1 MNISSKYDLGD
12 IVNQLGSSSAV
23 KPGAEKG
30 AEGIFAALISNLAVA
45 GITGKVA
52 DEVAEAVEGGGDAP
66 LSQASLE
73 FLAGLKRIQNEGVG
87 EPALP
92 SSSEILKNPP
102 FDGEASAGEDNQGG
116 LGGLI
121 AFLEQRT
128 NAVRASAE
136 VKVPAADTKERQIN
150 LLELLSKSEKG
161 VRADEKLALKEINSG
176 ARRPQAGRSLID
188 LLSAKADQLSA
199 ANLNPTPSSVDSA
212 SQASQ
217 FFAEMLTGDTFA
229 GRPSSAEVP
238 GQNKAST
245 VLAREALRITTL
257 KESRTV
263 LLGPGPT
270 SVAPSRVDVPQPRSR
285 ASLEGFEASRN
296 GENQGI
302 SPENKLF
309 SAPEESVGIQA
320 SEDSPEYWNQETKR
334 LLSEMGRT
342 QPPISNDNAVS
353 IENASI
359 RINNVSNSDV
369 SSLAETSER
378 AVKLN
383 YSSPNGMT
391 NGQSEQRNDSHAMSQ
406 ASGNDNAVS
415 IENASIRINNVSNS
429 DVSSLAET
437 SERAVKLNYSSPN
450 GMTNGQSEQ
459 RNDSHAMS
467 QASGNDNAV
476 SIENA
481 SIRINNVSNS
491 DVSSLAETSERA
503 VKLNYSPPNG
513 MTNGQSERRND
524 SHAMSQAR
532 VSNTAATIISN
543 ETSLDVE
550 NKRTEQQTVNSQT
563 SSHGQVNADS
573 LKSSHLM
580 AMSGQAQRP
589 LRFNVGNLEEGDK
602 RINKELN
609 VTEVKPVATE
619 EGDNLGR
626 KLAATDANGPI
637 QLDKTVGVMRHP
649 VSESRA
655 NNEALA
661 PFRTNQQFAS
671 IQTPESLAATGSAL
685 AVAAQSAKEVSRATV
700 TDEFSVDAKD
710 PDSFLGQIAASK
722 SALVDNTQQRVAINN
737 LPQGIATHVNT
748 HLAKGLGAGPTK
760 ISISLFPENYGQVD
774 VEFVYSEEA
783 GLRINLSSE
792 NAETAKLLQSNTSGL
807 KESLM
812 GGAFAN
818 VSVDVNAQSHGKQ
831 ESGGPQQQDSRQ
843 EQKTAKEG
851 EVAVSK
857 QPASELGT
865 ETLGG
870 LDTFV

>member
-199 ANLNPTPSSVDSA
+199 ANLNPTPNSVDSA

-270 SVAPSRVDVPQPRSR
+270 SVAPLRVDVPQPRSR

-309 SAPEESVGIQA
+309 SAPEESAGIQA

-342 QPPISNDNAVS
+342 QPPIS
-353 IENASI
+353 
-359 RINNVSNSDV
+359 
-369 SSLAETSER
+369 
-378 AVKLN
+378 
-383 YSSPNGMT
+383 
-391 NGQSEQRNDSHAMSQ
+391 
-406 ASGNDNAVS
+406 
-415 IENASIRINNVSNS
+415 
-429 DVSSLAET
+429 
-437 SERAVKLNYSSPN
+437 
-450 GMTNGQSEQ
+450 
-459 RNDSHAMS
+459 
-467 QASGNDNAV
+467 NDNAV

>member
-199 ANLNPTPSSVDSA
+199 ANLNPTPSSIDSA

-296 GENQGI
+296 GGNQGI

-369 SSLAETSER
+369 SSLAETSKR
-378 AVKLN
+378 AVK
-383 YSSPNGMT
+383 
-391 NGQSEQRNDSHAMSQ
+391 
-406 ASGNDNAVS
+406 
-415 IENASIRINNVSNS
+415 
-429 DVSSLAET
+429 
-437 SERAVKLNYSSPN
+437 
-450 GMTNGQSEQ
+450 
-459 RNDSHAMS
+459 
-467 QASGNDNAV
+467 
-476 SIENA
+476 
-481 SIRINNVSNS
+481 
-491 DVSSLAETSERA
+491 
-503 VKLNYSPPNG
+503 
-513 MTNGQSERRND
+513 
-524 SHAMSQAR
+524 
-532 VSNTAATIISN
+532 
-543 ETSLDVE
+543 
-550 NKRTEQQTVNSQT
+550 
-563 SSHGQVNADS
+563 
-573 LKSSHLM
+573 
-580 AMSGQAQRP
+580 
-589 LRFNVGNLEEGDK
+589 
-602 RINKELN
+602 
-609 VTEVKPVATE
+609 
-619 EGDNLGR
+619 
-626 KLAATDANGPI
+626 
-637 QLDKTVGVMRHP
+637 
-649 VSESRA
+649 
-655 NNEALA
+655 
-661 PFRTNQQFAS
+661 
-671 IQTPESLAATGSAL
+671 
-685 AVAAQSAKEVSRATV
+685 
-700 TDEFSVDAKD
+700 
-710 PDSFLGQIAASK
+710 
-722 SALVDNTQQRVAINN
+722 
-737 LPQGIATHVNT
+737 
-748 HLAKGLGAGPTK
+748 
-760 ISISLFPENYGQVD
+760 
-774 VEFVYSEEA
+774 
-783 GLRINLSSE
+783 
-792 NAETAKLLQSNTSGL
+792 
-807 KESLM
+807 
-812 GGAFAN
+812 
-818 VSVDVNAQSHGKQ
+818 
-831 ESGGPQQQDSRQ
+831 
-843 EQKTAKEG
+843 
-851 EVAVSK
+851 
-857 QPASELGT
+857 
-865 ETLGG
+865 
-870 LDTFV
+870 

>member
-87 EPALP
+87 EPTLP

-342 QPPISNDNAVS
+342 QPPIS
-353 IENASI
+353 
-359 RINNVSNSDV
+359 
-369 SSLAETSER
+369 
-378 AVKLN
+378 
-383 YSSPNGMT
+383 
-391 NGQSEQRNDSHAMSQ
+391 
-406 ASGNDNAVS
+406 
-415 IENASIRINNVSNS
+415 
-429 DVSSLAET
+429 
-437 SERAVKLNYSSPN
+437 
-450 GMTNGQSEQ
+450 
-459 RNDSHAMS
+459 
-467 QASGNDNAV
+467 NDNAV

>member
-199 ANLNPTPSSVDSA
+199 ANLNPTPSSIDSA

-406 ASGNDNAVS
+406 ANDDDNAVS
-415 IENASIRINNVSNS
+415 IENASIRINNVSNN
-429 DVSSLAET
+429 DVSSF
-437 SERAVKLNYSSPN
+437 
-450 GMTNGQSEQ
+450 
-459 RNDSHAMS
+459 
-467 QASGNDNAV
+467 
-476 SIENA
+476 
-481 SIRINNVSNS
+481 
-491 DVSSLAETSERA
+491 AETSERA

-843 EQKTAKEG
+843 EQKIAKEG

>member
-199 ANLNPTPSSVDSA
+199 ANLNPTPSSIDSA

-406 ASGNDNAVS
+406 ANDDDNAVS
-415 IENASIRINNVSNS
+415 IENASIRINNVSNN
-429 DVSSLAET
+429 DVSSF
-437 SERAVKLNYSSPN
+437 
-450 GMTNGQSEQ
+450 
-459 RNDSHAMS
+459 
-467 QASGNDNAV
+467 
-476 SIENA
+476 
-481 SIRINNVSNS
+481 
-491 DVSSLAETSERA
+491 AETSERA

-843 EQKTAKEG
+843 EQKIAKEG

-865 ETLGG
+865 ENLGG

>member
-245 VLAREALRITTL
+245 ILAREALRITTL

-369 SSLAETSER
+369 SF
-378 AVKLN
+378 
-383 YSSPNGMT
+383 
-391 NGQSEQRNDSHAMSQ
+391 
-406 ASGNDNAVS
+406 
-415 IENASIRINNVSNS
+415 
-429 DVSSLAET
+429 
-437 SERAVKLNYSSPN
+437 
-450 GMTNGQSEQ
+450 
-459 RNDSHAMS
+459 
-467 QASGNDNAV
+467 
-476 SIENA
+476 
-481 SIRINNVSNS
+481 
-491 DVSSLAETSERA
+491 LAETSERA

-661 PFRTNQQFAS
+661 PFRTNQHFAS

>member
-383 YSSPNGMT
+383 YS
-391 NGQSEQRNDSHAMSQ
+391 
-406 ASGNDNAVS
+406 
-415 IENASIRINNVSNS
+415 
-429 DVSSLAET
+429 
-437 SERAVKLNYSSPN
+437 
-450 GMTNGQSEQ
+450 
-459 RNDSHAMS
+459 
-467 QASGNDNAV
+467 
-476 SIENA
+476 
-481 SIRINNVSNS
+481 
-491 DVSSLAETSERA
+491 
-503 VKLNYSPPNG
+503 PPNG
-513 MTNGQSERRND
+513 MTNGQRERRND

>member
-87 EPALP
+87 EAALP

-342 QPPISNDNAVS
+342 QPPIS
-353 IENASI
+353 
-359 RINNVSNSDV
+359 
-369 SSLAETSER
+369 
-378 AVKLN
+378 
-383 YSSPNGMT
+383 
-391 NGQSEQRNDSHAMSQ
+391 
-406 ASGNDNAVS
+406 
-415 IENASIRINNVSNS
+415 
-429 DVSSLAET
+429 
-437 SERAVKLNYSSPN
+437 
-450 GMTNGQSEQ
+450 
-459 RNDSHAMS
+459 
-467 QASGNDNAV
+467 NDNAV

>member
-128 NAVRASAE
+128 NADRASAE

-199 ANLNPTPSSVDSA
+199 ANLNPTPSSIDSA

-238 GQNKAST
+238 GQNKASS

-342 QPPISNDNAVS
+342 QPPIS
-353 IENASI
+353 
-359 RINNVSNSDV
+359 
-369 SSLAETSER
+369 
-378 AVKLN
+378 
-383 YSSPNGMT
+383 
-391 NGQSEQRNDSHAMSQ
+391 
-406 ASGNDNAVS
+406 
-415 IENASIRINNVSNS
+415 
-429 DVSSLAET
+429 
-437 SERAVKLNYSSPN
+437 
-450 GMTNGQSEQ
+450 
-459 RNDSHAMS
+459 
-467 QASGNDNAV
+467 NDNAV

>member
-245 VLAREALRITTL
+245 ILAREALRITTL

-342 QPPISNDNAVS
+342 QPPIS
-353 IENASI
+353 
-359 RINNVSNSDV
+359 
-369 SSLAETSER
+369 
-378 AVKLN
+378 
-383 YSSPNGMT
+383 
-391 NGQSEQRNDSHAMSQ
+391 
-406 ASGNDNAVS
+406 
-415 IENASIRINNVSNS
+415 
-429 DVSSLAET
+429 
-437 SERAVKLNYSSPN
+437 
-450 GMTNGQSEQ
+450 
-459 RNDSHAMS
+459 
-467 QASGNDNAV
+467 NDNAV

>member
-87 EPALP
+87 EEALP

-199 ANLNPTPSSVDSA
+199 ANLNPTPNSVDSA

-270 SVAPSRVDVPQPRSR
+270 SVAPLRVDVPQPRSR

-334 LLSEMGRT
+334 LLSELGRT
-342 QPPISNDNAVS
+342 QPPIS
-353 IENASI
+353 
-359 RINNVSNSDV
+359 
-369 SSLAETSER
+369 
-378 AVKLN
+378 
-383 YSSPNGMT
+383 
-391 NGQSEQRNDSHAMSQ
+391 
-406 ASGNDNAVS
+406 
-415 IENASIRINNVSNS
+415 
-429 DVSSLAET
+429 
-437 SERAVKLNYSSPN
+437 
-450 GMTNGQSEQ
+450 
-459 RNDSHAMS
+459 
-467 QASGNDNAV
+467 NDNAV

>member
-383 YSSPNGMT
+383 YSPPNGMT
-391 NGQSEQRNDSHAMSQ
+391 NGQSERRNDSHAMSQ
-406 ASGNDNAVS
+406 A
-415 IENASIRINNVSNS
+415 RVSNTAATIIS
-429 DVSSLAET
+429 NET
-437 SERAVKLNYSSPN
+437 SLDVENKRTEQQTVNSQTSSHGQVNADSLKSSHLMAMSGQAQRPH
-450 GMTNGQSEQ
+450 GMTNE
-459 RNDSHAMS
+459 
-467 QASGNDNAV
+467 
-476 SIENA
+476 
-481 SIRINNVSNS
+481 
-491 DVSSLAETSERA
+491 
-503 VKLNYSPPNG
+503 
-513 MTNGQSERRND
+513 QSERRND

-818 VSVDVNAQSHGKQ
+818 ISVDVNAQSHGKQ

>member
-87 EPALP
+87 EEALP

-270 SVAPSRVDVPQPRSR
+270 SVAPLRVDVPQPRSR

-383 YSSPNGMT
+383 YS
-391 NGQSEQRNDSHAMSQ
+391 
-406 ASGNDNAVS
+406 
-415 IENASIRINNVSNS
+415 
-429 DVSSLAET
+429 
-437 SERAVKLNYSSPN
+437 
-450 GMTNGQSEQ
+450 
-459 RNDSHAMS
+459 
-467 QASGNDNAV
+467 
-476 SIENA
+476 
-481 SIRINNVSNS
+481 
-491 DVSSLAETSERA
+491 
-503 VKLNYSPPNG
+503 PPNG

-532 VSNTAATIISN
+532 VSNKAATIISN

>member
-73 FLAGLKRIQNEGVG
+73 FLAGLKSIQNEGVG

-406 ASGNDNAVS
+406 AN
-415 IENASIRINNVSNS
+415 
-429 DVSSLAET
+429 
-437 SERAVKLNYSSPN
+437 
-450 GMTNGQSEQ
+450 
-459 RNDSHAMS
+459 
-467 QASGNDNAV
+467 GNDNAV

>member
-270 SVAPSRVDVPQPRSR
+270 SVAPLRVDVPQPRSR

-342 QPPISNDNAVS
+342 QPPIS
-353 IENASI
+353 
-359 RINNVSNSDV
+359 
-369 SSLAETSER
+369 
-378 AVKLN
+378 
-383 YSSPNGMT
+383 
-391 NGQSEQRNDSHAMSQ
+391 
-406 ASGNDNAVS
+406 
-415 IENASIRINNVSNS
+415 
-429 DVSSLAET
+429 
-437 SERAVKLNYSSPN
+437 
-450 GMTNGQSEQ
+450 
-459 RNDSHAMS
+459 
-467 QASGNDNAV
+467 NDNAV

-818 VSVDVNAQSHGKQ
+818 ISVDVNAQSHGKQ

>member
-199 ANLNPTPSSVDSA
+199 ANLNPTPNSVDSA

-270 SVAPSRVDVPQPRSR
+270 SVAPLRVDVPQPRSR

-309 SAPEESVGIQA
+309 SAPEESAGIQA

-342 QPPISNDNAVS
+342 QPPIS
-353 IENASI
+353 
-359 RINNVSNSDV
+359 
-369 SSLAETSER
+369 
-378 AVKLN
+378 
-383 YSSPNGMT
+383 
-391 NGQSEQRNDSHAMSQ
+391 
-406 ASGNDNAVS
+406 
-415 IENASIRINNVSNS
+415 
-429 DVSSLAET
+429 
-437 SERAVKLNYSSPN
+437 
-450 GMTNGQSEQ
+450 
-459 RNDSHAMS
+459 
-467 QASGNDNAV
+467 NDNAV

-573 LKSSHLM
+573 LKSSHLV

>member
-199 ANLNPTPSSVDSA
+199 ANLNPTPNSVDSA

-342 QPPISNDNAVS
+342 QPPIS
-353 IENASI
+353 
-359 RINNVSNSDV
+359 
-369 SSLAETSER
+369 
-378 AVKLN
+378 
-383 YSSPNGMT
+383 
-391 NGQSEQRNDSHAMSQ
+391 
-406 ASGNDNAVS
+406 
-415 IENASIRINNVSNS
+415 
-429 DVSSLAET
+429 
-437 SERAVKLNYSSPN
+437 
-450 GMTNGQSEQ
+450 
-459 RNDSHAMS
+459 
-467 QASGNDNAV
+467 NDNAV

>member
-1 MNISSKYDLGD
+1 MNISPKYDLGD

-383 YSSPNGMT
+383 YS
-391 NGQSEQRNDSHAMSQ
+391 
-406 ASGNDNAVS
+406 
-415 IENASIRINNVSNS
+415 
-429 DVSSLAET
+429 
-437 SERAVKLNYSSPN
+437 
-450 GMTNGQSEQ
+450 
-459 RNDSHAMS
+459 
-467 QASGNDNAV
+467 
-476 SIENA
+476 
-481 SIRINNVSNS
+481 
-491 DVSSLAETSERA
+491 
-503 VKLNYSPPNG
+503 PPNG

-818 VSVDVNAQSHGKQ
+818 ISVDVNAQSHGKQ

>member
-369 SSLAETSER
+369 SSLAEISER

-406 ASGNDNAVS
+406 AN
-415 IENASIRINNVSNS
+415 
-429 DVSSLAET
+429 
-437 SERAVKLNYSSPN
+437 
-450 GMTNGQSEQ
+450 
-459 RNDSHAMS
+459 
-467 QASGNDNAV
+467 GNDNAV

>member
-1 MNISSKYDLGD
+1 MNISPKYDLGD

-87 EPALP
+87 EEALP

-199 ANLNPTPSSVDSA
+199 ANLNPTPSSIDSA

-383 YSSPNGMT
+383 YS
-391 NGQSEQRNDSHAMSQ
+391 
-406 ASGNDNAVS
+406 
-415 IENASIRINNVSNS
+415 
-429 DVSSLAET
+429 
-437 SERAVKLNYSSPN
+437 
-450 GMTNGQSEQ
+450 
-459 RNDSHAMS
+459 
-467 QASGNDNAV
+467 
-476 SIENA
+476 
-481 SIRINNVSNS
+481 
-491 DVSSLAETSERA
+491 
-503 VKLNYSPPNG
+503 PPNG

-532 VSNTAATIISN
+532 ASNTAATIISN

-580 AMSGQAQRP
+580 AISGQAQRP

>member
-121 AFLEQRT
+121 AFLDQRT

-342 QPPISNDNAVS
+342 QPPIS
-353 IENASI
+353 
-359 RINNVSNSDV
+359 
-369 SSLAETSER
+369 
-378 AVKLN
+378 
-383 YSSPNGMT
+383 
-391 NGQSEQRNDSHAMSQ
+391 
-406 ASGNDNAVS
+406 
-415 IENASIRINNVSNS
+415 
-429 DVSSLAET
+429 
-437 SERAVKLNYSSPN
+437 
-450 GMTNGQSEQ
+450 
-459 RNDSHAMS
+459 
-467 QASGNDNAV
+467 NDNAV

>member
-23 KPGAEKG
+23 KPGAEKS

-342 QPPISNDNAVS
+342 QPPIS
-353 IENASI
+353 
-359 RINNVSNSDV
+359 
-369 SSLAETSER
+369 
-378 AVKLN
+378 
-383 YSSPNGMT
+383 
-391 NGQSEQRNDSHAMSQ
+391 
-406 ASGNDNAVS
+406 
-415 IENASIRINNVSNS
+415 
-429 DVSSLAET
+429 
-437 SERAVKLNYSSPN
+437 
-450 GMTNGQSEQ
+450 
-459 RNDSHAMS
+459 
-467 QASGNDNAV
+467 NDNAV

>member
-383 YSSPNGMT
+383 YS
-391 NGQSEQRNDSHAMSQ
+391 
-406 ASGNDNAVS
+406 
-415 IENASIRINNVSNS
+415 
-429 DVSSLAET
+429 
-437 SERAVKLNYSSPN
+437 
-450 GMTNGQSEQ
+450 
-459 RNDSHAMS
+459 
-467 QASGNDNAV
+467 
-476 SIENA
+476 
-481 SIRINNVSNS
+481 
-491 DVSSLAETSERA
+491 
-503 VKLNYSPPNG
+503 PPNG

-792 NAETAKLLQSNTSGL
+792 NAETVKLLQSNTSGL

>member
-383 YSSPNGMT
+383 YS
-391 NGQSEQRNDSHAMSQ
+391 
-406 ASGNDNAVS
+406 
-415 IENASIRINNVSNS
+415 
-429 DVSSLAET
+429 
-437 SERAVKLNYSSPN
+437 
-450 GMTNGQSEQ
+450 
-459 RNDSHAMS
+459 
-467 QASGNDNAV
+467 
-476 SIENA
+476 
-481 SIRINNVSNS
+481 
-491 DVSSLAETSERA
+491 
-503 VKLNYSPPNG
+503 PPNG

-748 HLAKGLGAGPTK
+748 YLAKGLGAGPTK

>member
-369 SSLAETSER
+369 SSLAEISER

-406 ASGNDNAVS
+406 AN
-415 IENASIRINNVSNS
+415 
-429 DVSSLAET
+429 
-437 SERAVKLNYSSPN
+437 
-450 GMTNGQSEQ
+450 
-459 RNDSHAMS
+459 
-467 QASGNDNAV
+467 GNDNAV

-748 HLAKGLGAGPTK
+748 HLAKGLGDGPTK

>member
-383 YSSPNGMT
+383 YS
-391 NGQSEQRNDSHAMSQ
+391 
-406 ASGNDNAVS
+406 
-415 IENASIRINNVSNS
+415 
-429 DVSSLAET
+429 
-437 SERAVKLNYSSPN
+437 
-450 GMTNGQSEQ
+450 
-459 RNDSHAMS
+459 
-467 QASGNDNAV
+467 
-476 SIENA
+476 
-481 SIRINNVSNS
+481 
-491 DVSSLAETSERA
+491 
-503 VKLNYSPPNG
+503 PPNG

-792 NAETAKLLQSNTSGL
+792 NAETAKLLQSNTGGL

>member
-383 YSSPNGMT
+383 YS
-391 NGQSEQRNDSHAMSQ
+391 
-406 ASGNDNAVS
+406 
-415 IENASIRINNVSNS
+415 
-429 DVSSLAET
+429 
-437 SERAVKLNYSSPN
+437 
-450 GMTNGQSEQ
+450 
-459 RNDSHAMS
+459 
-467 QASGNDNAV
+467 
-476 SIENA
+476 
-481 SIRINNVSNS
+481 
-491 DVSSLAETSERA
+491 
-503 VKLNYSPPNG
+503 PPNG

-685 AVAAQSAKEVSRATV
+685 ALAAQSAKEVSRATV